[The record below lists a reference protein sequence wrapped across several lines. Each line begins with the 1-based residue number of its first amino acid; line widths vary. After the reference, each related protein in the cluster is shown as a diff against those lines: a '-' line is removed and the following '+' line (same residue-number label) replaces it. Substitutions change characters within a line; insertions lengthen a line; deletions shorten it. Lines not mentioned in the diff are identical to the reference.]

1 MVMLMYDKNNKDK
14 RFQNVWFT
22 LSLVSNVVMILI
34 LVFMLK
40 NPDWLKVE
48 SDGNF
53 EDLDVQQSEME
64 ADLAKAASKKLEA
77 EANYKLEEARQARL
91 QASMKKAY
99 NKASADSLQRVASR
113 SKSIK
118 NK

>member
-1 MVMLMYDKNNKDK
+1 MLMYDKNNKDK
-14 RFQNVWFT
+14 LFSNGWFA
-22 LSLVSNVVMILI
+22 LSFGSNLLMILI
-34 LVFMLK
+34 LCVLLFK
-40 NPDWLKVE
+40 PDWLKFE

-77 EANYKLEEARQARL
+77 EAKYKLEEARQARL

-99 NKASADSLQRVASR
+99 NKASEKTLQRVASR